1 MGKIKHSKFKNPAII
16 FELLVK
22 KITSE
27 LLSNKESEAV
37 GILRRNFTNTELG
50 KEYKLYETLFK
61 NKHLSEARANT
72 ILETI
77 LDSHK
82 KLNKTRLK
90 KDKYNIIKEIKEKYN
105 IEEFFKTQLSMY
117 KTYASLY
124 VLTEAYSDNNFINPD
139 KIIHSKITLLE
150 QLTTKK
156 VNENTVKED
165 VMDELTKSDKETRIL
180 TQHILL
186 DKFNEKYKNL
196 SSNQK
201 LVLKEFINSV
211 DNKPYLK
218 EFYNTKVNEIQSHLK
233 SHISKTKDSILKIKL
248 EEVSKYIVELD
259 KKAKISDDHLVDLMQ
274 YYNLVEE
281 LNISINDG
289 KAQI

>member
-50 KEYKLYETLFK
+50 KEYRLYETLFK

-72 ILETI
+72 ILETV
-77 LDSHK
+77 LGSHK

-90 KDKYNIIKEIKEKYN
+90 KDKYNVIKEIKEKYN

-165 VMDELTKSDKETRIL
+165 VMDELIKSDKETRIL

-186 DKFNEKYKNL
+186 EKFNEKYKNL

-218 EFYNTKVNEIQSHLK
+218 EFYNTKVNEIQTHLK
-233 SHISKTKDSILKIKL
+233 SHTSKTKDPILKIKL

-259 KKAKISDDHLVDLMQ
+259 KKTKINDDHLVDLMQ

>member
-50 KEYKLYETLFK
+50 KEYRLYETLFK

-72 ILETI
+72 ILETV

-90 KDKYNIIKEIKEKYN
+90 KDKYNVIKEIKEKYN

-156 VNENTVKED
+156 VNENTIKED
-165 VMDELTKSDKETRIL
+165 VMEELTKSDKETRIL

-186 DKFNEKYKNL
+186 EKFNEKYKNL

-233 SHISKTKDSILKIKL
+233 SHISKTKDPILKIKL

-259 KKAKISDDHLVDLMQ
+259 KKTKISDDHLVDLMQ

>member
-50 KEYKLYETLFK
+50 KEYRLYETLFK

-72 ILETI
+72 ILETV

-90 KDKYNIIKEIKEKYN
+90 KDKYNVIKEIKEKYN

-156 VNENTVKED
+156 VNENTIKED
-165 VMDELTKSDKETRIL
+165 VMEELTKSDKETRIL

-186 DKFNEKYKNL
+186 EKFNEKYKNL

-218 EFYNTKVNEIQSHLK
+218 EFYNTKVNEIQTHLK
-233 SHISKTKDSILKIKL
+233 SHTSKTKDPILKIKL

-259 KKAKISDDHLVDLMQ
+259 KKTKINDDHLVDLMQ

-289 KAQI
+289 KVQI

>member
-50 KEYKLYETLFK
+50 KEYRLYETLFK

-72 ILETI
+72 ILETV

-186 DKFNEKYKNL
+186 EKFNEKYKNL

>member
-1 MGKIKHSKFKNPAII
+1 MGKVKHSKFKNPAII
-16 FELLVK
+16 FELLIK

-50 KEYKLYETLFK
+50 KEYRLYETLFK

-72 ILETI
+72 VLETI

-90 KDKYNIIKEIKEKYN
+90 KDKYNVIKEIKEKYN

-117 KTYASLY
+117 KPYASLY
-124 VLTEAYSDNNFINPD
+124 VLTESYSDNNFINPD
-139 KIIHSKITLLE
+139 KIIHSKVTLLE

-156 VNENTVKED
+156 VNENAVKED
-165 VMDELTKSDKETRIL
+165 VMEELTKSDKETRIL

-186 DKFNEKYKNL
+186 EKFNEKYKNL

-218 EFYNTKVNEIQSHLK
+218 EFYNAKVNEIQSHLK
-233 SHISKTKDSILKIKL
+233 SHISKTKDPILKIKL

-259 KKAKISDDHLVDLMQ
+259 KKTKINDDHLVDLMQ

-289 KAQI
+289 KVQV

>member
-1 MGKIKHSKFKNPAII
+1 MGKIKHSKFKNPAVI

-37 GILRRNFTNTELG
+37 GILKRNFTNTELG

-72 ILETI
+72 ILETV
-77 LDSHK
+77 LSSHK

-90 KDKYNIIKEIKEKYN
+90 KDKYNVIKEIREKYN
-105 IEEFFKTQLSMY
+105 IDEFFKTQISMY
-117 KTYASLY
+117 KPYASLY
-124 VLTEAYSDNNFINPD
+124 MLTESYSNDSFINPD
-139 KIIHSKITLLE
+139 KIIASKVTLLE
-150 QLTTKK
+150 QLTTSK
-156 VNENTVKED
+156 VNENAVKED
-165 VMDELTKSDKETRIL
+165 VMEELTKADKETRIL

-186 DKFNEKYKNL
+186 EKFNEKYKNL
-196 SSNQK
+196 SKNQK

-211 DNKPYLK
+211 DNKPHLK
-218 EFYNTKVNEIQSHLK
+218 TFYNTKVNEIQSYLK
-233 SHISKTKDSILKIKL
+233 THINKTKDQILRIKL

-259 KKAKISDDHLVDLMQ
+259 KNTKINDEHLIDLMQ
-274 YYNLVEE
+274 YYSLVEE
-281 LNISINDG
+281 LNIPMNDG
-289 KAQI
+289 KVQV

>member
-186 DKFNEKYKNL
+186 EKFNEKYKNL

-289 KAQI
+289 KVQI

>member
-50 KEYKLYETLFK
+50 KEYRLYETLFK

-72 ILETI
+72 ILETV

-90 KDKYNIIKEIKEKYN
+90 KDKYNVIKEIKEKYN
-105 IEEFFKTQLSMY
+105 IEDFFKTQLSMY

-156 VNENTVKED
+156 VNENTIKED
-165 VMDELTKSDKETRIL
+165 VMEELTKSDKETRIL

-186 DKFNEKYKNL
+186 EKFNEKYKNL

-218 EFYNTKVNEIQSHLK
+218 EFYNAKVNEIQSHLK
-233 SHISKTKDSILKIKL
+233 SHTSKTKDPILKIKL

-259 KKAKISDDHLVDLMQ
+259 KKTKINDDHLVDLMQ

>member
-1 MGKIKHSKFKNPAII
+1 MGKIKHSKFKNPAVI

-37 GILRRNFTNTELG
+37 GILKRNFTNTELG

-61 NKHLSEARANT
+61 NKHLSETRANT
-72 ILETI
+72 ILETV
-77 LDSHK
+77 LSSHK

-90 KDKYNIIKEIKEKYN
+90 KDKYNVIKEIREKYN
-105 IEEFFKTQLSMY
+105 IDEFFKTQISMY
-117 KTYASLY
+117 KPYASLY
-124 VLTEAYSDNNFINPD
+124 MLTESYSNDSFINPD
-139 KIIHSKITLLE
+139 KIIASKVTLLE
-150 QLTTKK
+150 QLTTSK

-165 VMDELTKSDKETRIL
+165 VMEELTKSDKETRIL

-186 DKFNEKYKNL
+186 EKFNEKYKNL
-196 SSNQK
+196 SNNQK
-201 LVLKEFINSV
+201 LILKEFINSV

-218 EFYNTKVNEIQSHLK
+218 TFYNTKINEIQSYLK
-233 SHISKTKDSILKIKL
+233 THINKTKDQVLKIKL

-259 KKAKISDDHLVDLMQ
+259 KNTKINDEHLIDLMQ
-274 YYNLVEE
+274 YYSLVEE
-281 LNISINDG
+281 LNIPMNDG
-289 KAQI
+289 KVQV

>member
-186 DKFNEKYKNL
+186 EKFNEKYKNL

>member
-50 KEYKLYETLFK
+50 KEYRLYETLFK

-72 ILETI
+72 ILETV

-90 KDKYNIIKEIKEKYN
+90 KDKYNVIKEIKEKYN
-105 IEEFFKTQLSMY
+105 IEDFFKTQLSMY

-165 VMDELTKSDKETRIL
+165 VMDELIKSDKETRIL

-186 DKFNEKYKNL
+186 EKFNEKYKNL

-218 EFYNTKVNEIQSHLK
+218 EFYNGKVNEIQIQLK
-233 SHISKTKDSILKIKL
+233 SHTSKTKDPILKIKL

-259 KKAKISDDHLVDLMQ
+259 KKTKINDDHLVDLMQ

>member
-50 KEYKLYETLFK
+50 KEYRLYETLFK

-72 ILETI
+72 ILETV

-90 KDKYNIIKEIKEKYN
+90 KDKYNVIKEIKEKYN

-156 VNENTVKED
+156 VNENTIKED
-165 VMDELTKSDKETRIL
+165 VMEELTKSDKETRIL

-186 DKFNEKYKNL
+186 EKFNEKYKNL

-218 EFYNTKVNEIQSHLK
+218 EFYNAKVNEIQIHLK
-233 SHISKTKDSILKIKL
+233 SHTSKTKDPILKIKL

-259 KKAKISDDHLVDLMQ
+259 KKTKINDDHLVDLMQ

>member
-37 GILRRNFTNTELG
+37 SILRRNFTNTELG
-50 KEYKLYETLFK
+50 KEYRLYETLFK

-186 DKFNEKYKNL
+186 EKFNEKYKNL

>member
-37 GILRRNFTNTELG
+37 SILRRNFTNTELG
-50 KEYKLYETLFK
+50 KEYRLYETLFK

-72 ILETI
+72 ILETV

-90 KDKYNIIKEIKEKYN
+90 KDKYNVIKEIKEKYN

-165 VMDELTKSDKETRIL
+165 VMDELNKSDKETRIL

-186 DKFNEKYKNL
+186 EKFNEKYKNL

-289 KAQI
+289 KVQI

>member
-50 KEYKLYETLFK
+50 KEYRLYETLFK

-72 ILETI
+72 ILETV

-90 KDKYNIIKEIKEKYN
+90 KDKYNVIKEIKEKYN

-156 VNENTVKED
+156 VNENTIKED
-165 VMDELTKSDKETRIL
+165 VMEELIKSDKETRIL
-180 TQHILL
+180 TQHI
-186 DKFNEKYKNL
+186 
-196 SSNQK
+196 
-201 LVLKEFINSV
+201 FIG
-211 DNKPYLK
+211 
-218 EFYNTKVNEIQSHLK
+218 EI
-233 SHISKTKDSILKIKL
+233 
-248 EEVSKYIVELD
+248 
-259 KKAKISDDHLVDLMQ
+259 
-274 YYNLVEE
+274 
-281 LNISINDG
+281 
-289 KAQI
+289 